1 MSEDILI
8 RKAIKTDIDFIV
20 ESIVQAEKG
29 MGNTIS
35 YCTLFDITEK
45 EFRDVAGK
53 ILDEGISN
61 FEFSLDS
68 FMIAESGGKPAG
80 AYGAWL
86 EGADGISSGLLKMSA
101 LRSFLPKA
109 NILHYKSLAG
119 SANEISFNRQAGT
132 MQYESIYIPELF
144 RGRNIGTMLVEA
156 LSNNLRMQYPRIDAA
171 YVQLMKHNTVS
182 LQAHVKYGFKIVDEK
197 TGTNSGLLKIYS
209 GNTRVLMKKQL

>member
-29 MGNTIS
+29 TGSTIS
-35 YCTLFDITEK
+35 YCSLFDITEN
-45 EFRDVAGK
+45 EFRDVTGK
-53 ILDEGISN
+53 ILDEGIDN

-68 FMIAESGGKPAG
+68 FMVAESGGKPAG
-80 AYGAWL
+80 AYSAWL
-86 EGADGISSGLLKMSA
+86 EGADGISSGILKMSA
-101 LRSFLPKA
+101 LRSFLKKD

-119 SANEISFNRQAGT
+119 IANEISFNRQAGT
-132 MQYESIYIPELF
+132 VQFESIYINEAL

-156 LSNNLRMQYPRIDAA
+156 LSNNLRMQYPHVEDA

-182 LQAHVKYGFKIVDEK
+182 LQAHKKYGFKIVDQK
-197 TGTNSGLLKIYS
+197 TGTNTLLFQIYS
-209 GNTRVLMKKQL
+209 GNTRVLMKKPL